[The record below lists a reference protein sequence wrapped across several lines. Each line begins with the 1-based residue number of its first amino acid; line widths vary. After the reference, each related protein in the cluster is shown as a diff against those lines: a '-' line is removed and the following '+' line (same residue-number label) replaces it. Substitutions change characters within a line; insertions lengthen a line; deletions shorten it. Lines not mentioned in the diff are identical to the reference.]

1 MLTRQLERFQ
11 EEVEE
16 IRDPLHESRAER
28 RGARELELK
37 RKMAEISQHVQSKSR
52 DAESS
57 NLFISTKTRIKP
69 LEVDIAEVMG
79 ENSHDA
85 QLVGATMSQKSML
98 EHNILYQQCYSW
110 LRQA

>member
-1 MLTRQLERFQ
+1 
-11 EEVEE
+11 
-16 IRDPLHESRAER
+16 
-28 RGARELELK
+28 
-37 RKMAEISQHVQSKSR
+37 MAEISQHVQSKSR